1 MTTTTVEVLSVR
13 NPAMPRGARV
23 AADLFARLFGW
34 AVRPAAKR
42 TASRAEEAAAVRT
55 MAYRVQRTDPGFA
68 ADLFAAA
75 SRHESLGE

>member
-13 NPAMPRGARV
+13 SPAMPRGARV
-23 AADLFARLFGW
+23 AAGLFSSAFNWLT
-34 AVRPAAKR
+34 RPAAAR
-42 TASRAEEAAAVRT
+42 VLSRAEEAASVRQ
-55 MAYRVQRTDPGFA
+55 MAYSVQRTDPGFA

>member
-13 NPAMPRGARV
+13 TPAMPRGARV
-23 AADLFARLFGW
+23 AADLAARVFGW
-34 AVRPAAKR
+34 L
-42 TASRAEEAAAVRT
+42 ASPVAQRALSRNEEAAAVRE

-75 SRHESLGE
+75 DRHEGA

>member
-13 NPAMPRGARV
+13 TPAMPRGASV
-23 AADLFARLFGW
+23 AADLVARVFGW
-34 AVRPAAKR
+34 VAKPVAKR
-42 TASRAEEAAAVRT
+42 ALSRNEEAAAVRD

-75 SRHESLGE
+75 DRHEGA

>member
-13 NPAMPRGARV
+13 SPAMPRGARV
-23 AADLFARLFGW
+23 AAGLFSSVLNWFS
-34 AVRPAAKR
+34 RPAATR
-42 TASRAEEAAAVRT
+42 TLSRAEEAASVRQ
-55 MAYRVQRTDPGFA
+55 MAYQVQRTDPGFA

>member
-13 NPAMPRGARV
+13 TPAMPRGARV
-23 AADLFARLFGW
+23 AADLFSSALSWF
-34 AVRPAAKR
+34 ARPAAKAKR
-42 TASRAEEAAAVRT
+42 SRAEEAASVRE
-55 MAYRVQRTDPGFA
+55 MAYSVQRTDPGFA

>member
-13 NPAMPRGARV
+13 TPAMPRGARV
-23 AADLFARLFGW
+23 AASLFSS
-34 AVRPAAKR
+34 AVNWLLRPAAQP
-42 TASRAEEAAAVRT
+42 TLSRAEEAASVRA

>member
-13 NPAMPRGARV
+13 TPAMPRGARV
-23 AADLFARLFGW
+23 AAGLFSSAINWLL
-34 AVRPAAKR
+34 RPAAKP
-42 TASRAEEAAAVRT
+42 ALSRAEEAASVRE